1 MDNTSLKTK
10 NRKKRKKRLAN
21 RFTNSVGN
29 PMHSTGT

>member
-1 MDNTSLKTK
+1 MADKKLKER
-10 NRKKRKKRLAN
+10 RKKRKKRLAN